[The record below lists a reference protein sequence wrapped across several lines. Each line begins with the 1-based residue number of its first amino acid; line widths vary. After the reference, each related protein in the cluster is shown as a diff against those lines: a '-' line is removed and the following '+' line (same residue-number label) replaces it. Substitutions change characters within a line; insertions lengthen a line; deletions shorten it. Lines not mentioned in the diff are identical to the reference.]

1 MLHYETID
9 TDTLVILQKLQEL
22 PELRETRLVGG
33 TSLALQ
39 LGHRKSIDLDLFGSI
54 QADSESLFE
63 SIVTLF
69 DDTKALSYG
78 KNINSLLVNG
88 IKVDCVN
95 FPHQWLESPV
105 ETDGIR
111 LAAIPDIAAMKIRA
125 ICNRGTKKDFID
137 LYQLL
142 KTYRMTDILSLY
154 KAKFPKDSEFIAIKS
169 MTYFEDAEK
178 DPYPTMLD
186 NSADWQ
192 TMKQSIL
199 QAVKA
204 L

>member
-54 QADSESLFE
+54 QVDSESLFE
-63 SIVTLF
+63 SIVSLF
-69 DDTKALSYG
+69 DDTRVLSYG

-88 IKVDCVN
+88 VKVDCVN
-95 FPHQWLESPV
+95 FPHQWLEQPV

-142 KTYRMTDILSLY
+142 KTYRMSDILSLF

-169 MTYFEDAEK
+169 LTYFVDAEN
-178 DPYPTMLD
+178 DPCPVMIDKT
-186 NSADWQ
+186 SDWQ
-192 TMKQSIL
+192 TMKQAIL
-199 QAVKA
+199 QEVKA

>member
-39 LGHRKSIDLDLFGSI
+39 LGH
-54 QADSESLFE
+54 
-63 SIVTLF
+63 
-69 DDTKALSYG
+69 
-78 KNINSLLVNG
+78 
-88 IKVDCVN
+88 
-95 FPHQWLESPV
+95 
-105 ETDGIR
+105 
-111 LAAIPDIAAMKIRA
+111 
-125 ICNRGTKKDFID
+125 
-137 LYQLL
+137 
-142 KTYRMTDILSLY
+142 RMTDILSLY